1 MVKCLC
7 SPSPSGASSLIR
19 SSYSLHD
26 VPRLWYSGSPT
37 LESKKSKSLIHP
49 FVVKGYDGLTINP
62 YQGCHHRCAY
72 CYATYDW
79 SPDFYDKVYSKSN
92 AAEILE
98 VQIKKWK
105 SRTIGPVMVSSATDC
120 YQPAELRFGLTR
132 KCVKVLQRHN
142 VPYYV
147 FTKSAL
153 IERDLELHRRYK
165 DNCFI
170 IWSITTSSENIR
182 RVIEPGT
189 PPSSKLFATI
199 GKFVDEGI
207 CCGVNID
214 PIIPLITDTEAELAA
229 TIDACRG
236 AGLKHVFGAM
246 MRLRSDI
253 WERMKSVF
261 QLLGTPNAVARY
273 KEIYGFEE
281 PLGSAYLSAK
291 KSYSDKVLTLMERKI
306 EAVGI
311 RRGFPD
317 FLKEVPLHRLN
328 SGQSTLLGYLA

>member
-1 MVKCLC
+1 MLVM
-7 SPSPSGASSLIR
+7 ST
-19 SSYSLHD
+19 
-26 VPRLWYSGSPT
+26 LWYSGSPT
-37 LESKKSKSLIHP
+37 IESKKSKSLIHP

-72 CYATYDW
+72 CYATYEW
-79 SPDFYDKVYSKSN
+79 SPDFYDKVYAKSN
-92 AAEILE
+92 AAEVLE

-132 KCVKVLQRHN
+132 KCIEVLQRYN

-147 FTKSAL
+147 FTKSSL

-170 IWSITTSSENIR
+170 IWSITTSTEKTR

-199 GKFVDEGI
+199 RKFVDEGI

-214 PIIPLITDTEAELAA
+214 PIIPLITDTEKEIAA
-229 TIDACRG
+229 TIEACKE

-253 WERMKSVF
+253 WERMKVVF
-261 QLLGTPNAVARY
+261 QLLGSRHAVARY
-273 KEIYGFEE
+273 KEVYGFEE

-291 KSYSDKVLTLMERKI
+291 KSYSDAVLAFMERKI
-306 EAVGI
+306 AAAGI
-311 RRGFPD
+311 QGGFPD
-317 FLKEVPLHRLN
+317 FLKEVPLDRLN

>member
-1 MVKCLC
+1 MTK
-7 SPSPSGASSLIR
+7 
-19 SSYSLHD
+19 
-26 VPRLWYSGSPT
+26 LWYSGSPT

-72 CYATYDW
+72 CYATYEW
-79 SPDFYDKVYSKSN
+79 SPDFYDKVYSKIN
-92 AAEILE
+92 AAEVLE
-98 VQIKKWK
+98 RQLEKWK
-105 SRTIGPVMVSSATDC
+105 SRTIRPVMVSSASDC

-132 KCVKVLQRHN
+132 KCIEVLQKYN

-170 IWSITTSSENIR
+170 VWSITTSNERIR

-189 PPSSKLFATI
+189 PPTSRLFATM
-199 GKFVDEGI
+199 GKFSDAGI

-214 PIIPLITDTEAELAA
+214 PIIPLITDTDLELGA
-229 TIDACRG
+229 TIEQCNE
-236 AGLKHVFGAM
+236 AGLNHVFGSM

-253 WERMKSVF
+253 WERMKAVF
-261 QLLGTPNAVARY
+261 QLLDVPNAVARY
-273 KEIYGFEE
+273 KEVYGFED
-281 PLGSAYLSAK
+281 PLGSAYLSARN
-291 KSYSDKVLTLMERKI
+291 SYSDRILHSMEQKIRSSGMKV
-306 EAVGI
+306 
-311 RRGFPD
+311 GFPR
-317 FLKEVPLHRLN
+317 FLKEVPVDKIN
-328 SGQSTLLGYLA
+328 SGQSTLLGFLA